1 MITILI
7 ALMIVGYLLGSVP
20 VAYLV
25 GRRKGIDMRRQGTR
39 QVGAGNL
46 WRMTSRRLGML
57 IGFWDCLKGALMVW
71 LAWLVG
77 LDTGQQLLV
86 GLAVIVG
93 HNWPDFLW
101 FHGGRGIAALLG
113 VVGMLPIVNRISPWP
128 SVIAVGSVALAT
140 LIFHTSA
147 VAVLFGVASLPL
159 TSWLFGEENAVPL
172 TYFAI
177 FLIVVIKRL
186 TAQKSHE
193 KREIGIGRLLLNRL
207 LYDRDIADRRAWVG
221 RKHIV
226 KKEPTG

>member
-1 MITILI
+1 MALLI
-7 ALMIVGYLLGSVP
+7 ALMFVAYLLGSVP

-25 GRRKGIDMRRQGTR
+25 ARRRGIDMRKQGTR

-46 WRMTSRRLGML
+46 WRMTSRKTGLL
-57 IGFWDCLKGALMVW
+57 VGFWDALKGLLMVW

-93 HNWPDFLW
+93 HNWPVFLW
-101 FHGGRGIAALLG
+101 FHGGRGIATLLG
-113 VVGMLPIVNRISPWP
+113 VVVMLPIVNRISPWP

-140 LIFHTSA
+140 LIFRTSA
-147 VAVLFGVASLPL
+147 VPVLFAVASLPL
-159 TSWLFGEENAVPL
+159 TSWLFGEQNAVAL

-177 FLIVVIKRL
+177 FLIVIIKRL

-193 KREIGIGRLLLNRL
+193 KREIGIGRLLWNRL
-207 LYDRDIADRRAWVG
+207 IHDRDIADRRAWMR
-221 RKHIV
+221 RKQPV

>member
-1 MITILI
+1 MALLI
-7 ALMIVGYLLGSVP
+7 ALMFVAYLLGSVP

-25 GRRKGIDMRRQGTR
+25 ARRRGIDMRRQGTR

-46 WRMTSRRLGML
+46 WRMTSRNLGL
-57 IGFWDCLKGALMVW
+57 LVGFWDFFKGLFVV
-71 LAWLVG
+71 LIAWLVG

-93 HNWPDFLW
+93 HNWPVFLW
-101 FHGGRGIAALLG
+101 FHGGRGIATLLG
-113 VVGMLPIVNRISPWP
+113 VVVILPIVNRLSPWP
-128 SVIAVGSVALAT
+128 SVIAVGSVALVT
-140 LIFHTSA
+140 LIFRTSA
-147 VAVLFGVASLPL
+147 VPVLFGVASLPL

-193 KREIGIGRLLLNRL
+193 KRDIGIGRLLWNRL
-207 LYDRDIADRRAWVG
+207 LYDRDIADRTAWVG
-221 RKHIV
+221 RKHV
-226 KKEPTG
+226 AKKGPTA